1 MSYNSLLLCLTY
13 STQYA
18 MSRFI
23 HVAANGILSF
33 FSWKVER
40 ELKREKKKRYKHTH
54 FLGGVLM
61 FERKRTLRTE
71 QRKG

>member
-13 STQYA
+13 SAQYG
-18 MSRFI
+18 MSGFI

-54 FLGGVLM
+54 FLGGVLG
-61 FERKRTLRTE
+61 L
-71 QRKG
+71 KGKEH